1 MKKIILLAI
10 VSVFLYGSATHA
22 KEKNK
27 TCDVEKLRGY
37 YKDPSIIRGVDGKR
51 TFEEVSLVIGCNAGK
66 IYKTYKRYLEINPNL
81 EGKIVIDFTVLSEGD
96 VERVKIVDSMIENE
110 KFLIEVMSI
119 IYKIKFAKGRVE
131 PLTVTYPIELFN

>member
-10 VSVFLYGSATHA
+10 VSVFLYSGATHGQ
-22 KEKNK
+22 EKNK

-51 TFEEVSLVIGCNAGK
+51 TFAEVSLVIGCNAGK
-66 IYKTYKRYLEINPNL
+66 IYETYKRYLEINPNL
-81 EGKIVIDFTVLSEGD
+81 EGKIVIDFTVLPEGD

-110 KFLIEVMSI
+110 KFLIEIMSI

>member
-1 MKKIILLAI
+1 
-10 VSVFLYGSATHA
+10 
-22 KEKNK
+22 
-27 TCDVEKLRGY
+27 
-37 YKDPSIIRGVDGKR
+37 
-51 TFEEVSLVIGCNAGK
+51 VSLVIGCNAGK